1 MRGVGTVA
9 NAAVVDGGLVAFGGG
24 FFGFGGELH
33 GFEFALGGGDD
44 AVGKVVFL
52 VAGTAADFGGLFV
65 HEGDDGVVGEP
76 LTFHAVVV
84 DDIA

>member
-1 MRGVGTVA
+1 VF
-9 NAAVVDGGLVAFGGG
+9 AFGGW
-24 FFGFGGELH
+24 
-33 GFEFALGGGDD
+33 DD

-52 VAGTAADFGGLFV
+52 VAGAAADFGGFFV
-65 HEGDDGVVGEP
+65 HQGDDGVIGEP

>member
-1 MRGVGTVA
+1 MRGDGTLA
-9 NAAVVDGGLVAFGGG
+9 NAAVVERGLVAFGGG

-33 GFEFALGGGDD
+33 GFEFAFGGWDD
-44 AVGKVVFL
+44 AIGKVVFL
-52 VAGTAADFGGLFV
+52 VAGAAADFGGLFV
-65 HEGDDGVVGEP
+65 HEGDDGVIGEP